1 MFSRGVQRFSSRVLG
16 RATRR
21 YGSDHSAVA
30 HGKDAHHAHGEVAAQ
45 SHKQEVKELEGW
57 LFGEKYM
64 NLNPNKAL
72 YEQIPE
78 NAQYLWG
85 VKPGT
90 GRKEGWETTVYTML
104 GLLTGTA
111 VIGFWAR
118 PDTRLTTWGAEE
130 ARERN
135 YLKQQQK

>member
-30 HGKDAHHAHGEVAAQ
+30 HGKDAHHAHGEVSAQ
-45 SHKQEVKELEGW
+45 AHKQEVKELEGW
-57 LFGEKYM
+57 LFGEKYI
-64 NLNPNKAL
+64 NINPTKSL

-85 VKPGT
+85 IKV
-90 GRKEGWETTVYTML
+90 RVYYRYSIYIWL
-104 GLLTGTA
+104 Y
-111 VIGFWAR
+111 VFF
-118 PDTRLTTWGAEE
+118 
-130 ARERN
+130 
-135 YLKQQQK
+135 